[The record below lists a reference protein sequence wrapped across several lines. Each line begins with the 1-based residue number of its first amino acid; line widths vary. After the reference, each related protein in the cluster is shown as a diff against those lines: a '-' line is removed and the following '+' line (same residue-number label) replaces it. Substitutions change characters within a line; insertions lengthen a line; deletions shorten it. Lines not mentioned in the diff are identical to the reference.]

1 MKNRIL
7 IAVLCGALMA
17 ALLCACGKTPAEKT
31 GAPSPEISE
40 SEGESAAQ
48 PVADLIAELDAL
60 QDVDKNNYVRNA
72 LNADAFATVLA
83 SDDKTIRLRTDKAE
97 NVVIPEGDYTGK
109 TIVFEAANS
118 GVVSSGAL
126 GTVIVEAIGEE
137 GLTLNGRVETL
148 AVYGENT
155 TVNLNGGAG
164 TLYARGK
171 NCVFRLTGGTYG
183 KIISVN
189 QTVLIENRTENDVTV
204 YMANGAPQVL
214 AAGETLQF

>member
-1 MKNRIL
+1 LKNRIV
-7 IAVLCGALMA
+7 IAVLCCALSA

-31 GAPSPEISE
+31 GAPSPEISG

-60 QDVDKNNYVRNA
+60 QDIDKDNFVRNA

-97 NVVIPEGDYTGK
+97 NVVIPAGDYTGK

-118 GVVSSGAL
+118 GVVSNGDL
-126 GTVIVEAIGEE
+126 GTVIVDAIGEE
-137 GLTLNGRVETL
+137 GLTLNGSVKTL
-148 AVYGENT
+148 AVYGVDAA
-155 TVNLNGGAG
+155 VNLNGGAD
-164 TLYARGK
+164 TLYVRGQ
-171 NCVFRLTGGTYG
+171 NCLLRLTGGTYG

-189 QTVLIENRTENDVTV
+189 QTVLIENLTENDVTV
-204 YMANGAPQVL
+204 YMANGVPQVL
-214 AAGETLQF
+214 AAGETLHF

>member
-1 MKNRIL
+1 MKIRIS
-7 IAVLCGALMA
+7 IAVLCFALA
-17 ALLCACGKTPAEKT
+17 VLLCACGKTPAEKT

-40 SEGESAAQ
+40 SEGESTTAA
-48 PVADLIAELDAL
+48 VAELIGQLDDL
-60 QDVDKNNYVRNA
+60 QNIDESTFVRNA

-83 SDDKTIRLRTDKAE
+83 SDDKTVRLRTDKAE

-118 GVVSSGAL
+118 GVVSNGNL
-126 GTVIVEAIGEE
+126 GTVIVDAIGEE
-137 GLTLNGRVETL
+137 GITLNGSVETL

-189 QTVLIENRTENDVTV
+189 QTVIIENQTENDVTV
-204 YMANGAPQVL
+204 YMANGAPQIL